1 MSTIS
6 RLTVSPVG
14 LYHPTRIQPFH
25 VLRRH
30 YTQRYAFGLDLRL
43 LWSPASMGRHGICL
57 LGIIALAMDTST
69 SMLEQI
75 GYSNIF
81 SIFSNLLLG
90 YAYDPYRGL
99 HEVHRRFIPSGDCLP
114 SQRQA
119 HLYNLLWLDD
129 RLCQSGVCVAD
140 GDQFL
145 LSLHLSD
152 ESLEDKFIDTNA

>member
-1 MSTIS
+1 
-6 RLTVSPVG
+6 
-14 LYHPTRIQPFH
+14 
-25 VLRRH
+25 
-30 YTQRYAFGLDLRL
+30 
-43 LWSPASMGRHGICL
+43 MGRHGICL

-81 SIFSNLLLG
+81 SILSNLLLG

-140 GDQFL
+140 SDQFL

-152 ESLEDKFIDTNA
+152 ESLEDTFIDTNACYKFERAPYQCSHEHLGQTLEGNSPTSMDSSTQSLHPAVA